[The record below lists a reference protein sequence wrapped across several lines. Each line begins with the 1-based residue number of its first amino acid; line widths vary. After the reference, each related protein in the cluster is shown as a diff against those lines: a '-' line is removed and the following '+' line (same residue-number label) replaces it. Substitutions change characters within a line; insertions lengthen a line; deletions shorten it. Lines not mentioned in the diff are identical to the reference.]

1 MLLAIVLFS
10 TIVGEMLP
18 VTNNTPLIGHFYFLD
33 AIASLETG
41 WLVGGWVMLF
51 ENSMKYTII
60 KDMITSIDQGP
71 MNIVPELLPAAPLL
85 PCTNQLT

>member
-1 MLLAIVLFS
+1 MDRL
-10 TIVGEMLP
+10 
-18 VTNNTPLIGHFYFLD
+18 FLD
-33 AIASLETG
+33 AIASHETG
-41 WLVGGWVMLF
+41 LLVGGLVMLF
-51 ENSMKYTII
+51 ENSMKYIII